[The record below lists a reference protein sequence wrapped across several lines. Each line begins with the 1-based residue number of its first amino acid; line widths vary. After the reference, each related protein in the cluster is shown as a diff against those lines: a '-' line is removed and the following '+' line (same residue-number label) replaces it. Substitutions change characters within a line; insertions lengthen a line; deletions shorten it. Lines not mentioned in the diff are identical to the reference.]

1 MQYSPSFS
9 LWRSRNTVQEMLT
22 DRKIQVP
29 EDSLTYQD
37 FVDRYGEDPTE
48 IRKELAQVFGKIAVF
63 WLESLGISDVQ
74 HVKMRMADLEVNH
87 SIVIYNNKI
96 TSYAATAL
104 RSLKA
109 QKIIIE
115 TFSEQEMQI
124 NITKHELQPRHI
136 ICSLATKKEMFAAYS
151 VNPSMIPQIKAST
164 DPVCRWYGAEKGQLI
179 KIVRPSES
187 IKSVVLPDGKV
198 KEFFDIYY
206 RSVVA

>member
-1 MQYSPSFS
+1 
-9 LWRSRNTVQEMLT
+9 MLT

-29 EDSLTYQD
+29 DEPLTYQE

-74 HVKMRMADLEVNH
+74 HVKMRMAELEVNH